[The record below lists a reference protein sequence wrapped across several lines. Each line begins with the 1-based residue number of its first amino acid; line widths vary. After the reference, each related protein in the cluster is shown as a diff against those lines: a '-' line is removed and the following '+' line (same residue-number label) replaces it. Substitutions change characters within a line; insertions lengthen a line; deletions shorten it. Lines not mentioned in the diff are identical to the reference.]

1 MRISPVPDNDA
12 PKPLAFYSPGA
23 VVGDVV
29 YLAGQIA
36 SDYVTGVPAEARR
49 SPDSTASSDI
59 REQVEY
65 VLGNL
70 RTVARAAGA
79 DLDDAVAAN
88 VFLKDAADL
97 PGLDEA
103 WSGFFGPSSPPRTV
117 STVGG
122 HGLLVPGT
130 VVEIDLWAASVGAP
144 LPPVAPDV
152 NIDVAGQARR
162 LGPLVHCAAQTAT
175 DDAGALLP
183 EAVVRSE
190 FPFYAEPLERQTR
203 ALLAKVE
210 RLLATWGGRLEDIVW
225 ARAFLTDLTDADL
238 FDEVWQELLP
248 HRPARTV
255 LHSDELAGNGVRV
268 QVEVIAAAPD
278 SRSLVRPVVAEWAPE
293 GVTGAVVVGDIVL
306 LSGVSGVRDPGDRS
320 PLRSDVAVQTES
332 LLSRMN
338 QVLRAAG
345 TDLSHLVKTQVFL
358 TDLDLFHRYDRT
370 WKRSLTALP
379 PRTTTQTGSAG
390 FLDPAAL
397 LSIDAVAVLP

>member
-1 MRISPVPDNDA
+1 MRITSVPDNDA

-29 YLAGQIA
+29 YLAGQIG

-49 SPDSTASSDI
+49 SPDSSATSDI
-59 REQVEY
+59 REQVDY

-79 DLDDAVAAN
+79 DLDTAVAAN
-88 VFLKDAADL
+88 VFLKDAADR

-103 WSGFFGPSSPPRTV
+103 WRGVFGAASPPLTV

-130 VVEIDLWAASVGAP
+130 VVEIDLWAASAGAP
-144 LPPVAPDV
+144 RTPDAV
-152 NIDVAGQARR
+152 VPGQARR
-162 LGPLVHCAAQTAT
+162 LGHLVHCAAQTAT
-175 DDAGALLP
+175 DEAGALLP
-183 EAVVRSE
+183 EAVVRPE
-190 FPFYAEPLERQTR
+190 FPFYAEPVERQTR

-210 RLLATWGGRLEDIVW
+210 RLLATWGGRLEDVVW
-225 ARAFLTDLTDADL
+225 ARAFLTDLSDVDL
-238 FDEVWQELLP
+238 LDEVWQELLP

-255 LHSDELAGNGVRV
+255 LHSDELAGDGVCV
-268 QVEVIAAAPD
+268 QVEVIAVAPD
-278 SRSLVRPVVAEWAPE
+278 ARDLVRPVFADWAPE
-293 GVTGAVVVGDIVL
+293 GAASAVVVGDVVL

-320 PLRSDVAVQTES
+320 PLRSDVAAQTES
-332 LLSRMN
+332 LLSRMDG
-338 QVLRAAG
+338 VLRAAG

-370 WKRSLTALP
+370 WKRSLSNLP
-379 PRTTTQTGSAG
+379 PRTTTQTGAAG

>member
-1 MRISPVPDNDA
+1 MKISPVPANDA
-12 PKPLAFYSPGA
+12 PKPLAFYSPGS

-36 SDYVTGVPAEARR
+36 SDYVTGVPTEACRR
-49 SPDSTASSDI
+49 PNSGADSDI
-59 REQVEY
+59 REQVDY

-79 DLDDAVAAN
+79 DLADAVAAN
-88 VFLKDAADL
+88 VFLKDAADR

-103 WSGFFGPSSPPRTV
+103 WRGFFGPSSPPRTV

-130 VVEIDLWAASVGAP
+130 VVEIDLWAAAVGTP
-144 LPPVAPDV
+144 LPLVMPDV
-152 NIDVAGQARR
+152 DVAGRARR

-183 EAVVRSE
+183 AAVARPE
-190 FPFYAEPLERQTR
+190 FPYYAEPMERQTR
-203 ALLAKVE
+203 ALLTKVE
-210 RLLATWGGRLEDIVW
+210 RLLATWGGRLEDVVW
-225 ARAFLTDLTDADL
+225 ARAFLADLADVDL

-248 HRPARTV
+248 HQPARTV
-255 LHSDELAGNGVRV
+255 LHSDELEGDDVCV
-268 QVEVIAAAPD
+268 QVQVIAVAPD
-278 SRSLVRPVVAEWAPE
+278 ARDLVRPVIADWAPE
-293 GVTGAVVVGDIVL
+293 GAASAVVVGDVVL
-306 LSGVSGVRDPGDRS
+306 LSGVSGIRDHGDRS
-320 PLRSDVAVQTES
+320 PLRSDVAVQTS
-332 LLSRMN
+332 SVLSRLDS
-338 QVLRAAG
+338 VLQAAG

-397 LSIDAVAVLP
+397 VSIDAVAVLP

>member
-1 MRISPVPDNDA
+1 MRITPVPDNDA
-12 PKPLAFYSPGA
+12 PTPLAFYSPGA

-36 SDYVTGVPAEARR
+36 SDYATGVPAEARR
-49 SPDSTASSDI
+49 SPDSAATSDI

-65 VLGNL
+65 ILGNL

-79 DLDDAVAAN
+79 DLHSAVAAN
-88 VFLKDAADL
+88 VFLKDAADR

-103 WSGFFGPSSPPRTV
+103 WRGFFGQSPPPRTV

-130 VVEIDLWAASVGAP
+130 VVEIDLWAAPVGAP
-144 LPPVAPDV
+144 PPSVAEVP
-152 NIDVAGQARR
+152 GQARR
-162 LGPLVHCAAQTAT
+162 LGHLVHCAAQTAT

-183 EAVVRSE
+183 EAVVRPG
-190 FPFYAEPLERQTR
+190 FPFYAEPVERQTR
-203 ALLAKVE
+203 ALLAKLE
-210 RLLATWGGRLEDIVW
+210 RLLATWGGRLEDVVW
-225 ARAFLTDLTDADL
+225 ARAFLTDLSDVDL
-238 FDEVWQELLP
+238 FDEVWQEHLP

-255 LHSDELAGNGVRV
+255 LHSDELAGDAVRV
-268 QVEVIAAAPD
+268 QVEVIAVAPD
-278 SRSLVRPVVAEWAPE
+278 SRDLVRPVFADWAPE
-293 GVTGAVVVGDIVL
+293 GAASAVVVGDVVL
-306 LSGVSGVRDPGDRS
+306 LSGMSGVRDPDDRS
-320 PLRSDVAVQTES
+320 PLRSDVAAQTES
-332 LLSRMN
+332 LLSRMEG
-338 QVLRAAG
+338 VLRAAG

-370 WKRSLTALP
+370 WKRSLTTLP

-397 LSIDAVAVLP
+397 VSIDAVAVLP